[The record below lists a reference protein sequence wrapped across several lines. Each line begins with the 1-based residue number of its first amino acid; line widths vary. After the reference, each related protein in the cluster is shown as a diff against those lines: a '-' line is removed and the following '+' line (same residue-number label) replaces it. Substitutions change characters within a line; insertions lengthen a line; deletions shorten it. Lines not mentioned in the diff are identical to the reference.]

1 MDDPLLMLC
10 GVSGLFDFEA
20 EKKRLI
26 ENLDW
31 FKSMSVEAFTF
42 YKKWEELQETDIC
55 ESGVVKA
62 QIWTPL
68 DLQDEKYTVKEIQE
82 LKPRVVGVNTPE
94 LDKTWHTLRKY
105 SHSAEHHNTPGRF
118 MKFLLVDDVSGKI
131 LGFTSIAS
139 EMPALKGRDEVI
151 GVKRDVWM
159 AKDGKGTNNH
169 SVQCPCIASTQP
181 LGYNFL
187 GGKLMATMLTTSTV
201 RDAYFQ
207 QYHDVLVGMTTTSL
221 YGAES
226 MYNGIKW
233 WKGVGISAGKIYLQP
248 SPDIYDRWHEWLKK
262 NKKDV
267 YLEKM
272 TQKEGIS
279 GPVTS
284 AKMRVI
290 NMIFKETG
298 IKSSTYHHGYQRG
311 CYYSCFYENGFSF
324 LRGEIDESQLV
335 MKPLFKN
342 DVQAV
347 LDWWKPKAINRY
359 KKLKAEG
366 RLNGEKLFYNNVKGM
381 TYEEAKKTF
390 SGAVGR

>member
-1 MDDPLLMLC
+1 MEDLSLTFF
-10 GVSGLFDFEA
+10 GLSSQFDFDA
-20 EKKRLI
+20 EKKRLVA
-26 ENLDW
+26 NLDW
-31 FKSMSVEAFTF
+31 FKSMSVEEFTF
-42 YKKWEELQETDIC
+42 YKKWEELQDVDIP
-55 ESGVVKA
+55 ESGVTKA
-62 QIWTPL
+62 QIWTPT
-68 DLQDEKYTVKEIQE
+68 DLHNGELTIKEIQN
-82 LKPRVVGVNTPE
+82 LKPRIVLVTDA
-94 LDKTWHTLRKY
+94 LDKTWNTLRRY
-105 SHSAEHHNTPGRF
+105 CHSAEHHNTPGRF
-118 MKFLLVDDVSGKI
+118 MKFLLVDDVSGKW
-131 LGFTSIAS
+131 LGFCSIAS
-139 EMPALKGRDEVI
+139 EMPALKGRDEII
-151 GVKRDVWM
+151 GLKKEVWL
-159 AKDGKGTNNH
+159 AKDGKGTQNH
-169 SVQCPCIASTQP
+169 SVQCPCIAATQP
-181 LGYNFL
+181 FGSNFL

-201 RDAYFQ
+201 RNEYQ
-207 QYHDVLVGMTTTSL
+207 REYGDVLVGMTTTSL

-233 WKGVGISAGKIYLQP
+233 WKGTGISAGKIYLQP

-262 NKKDV
+262 NRKAE

-311 CYYSCFYENGFSF
+311 CYYSAFYENGFDL
-324 LRGEIDESQLV
+324 LRGEIDESKLV
-335 MKPLFKN
+335 MKPLFKD

-347 LDWWKPKAINRY
+347 LDWWKPKAIRRY
-359 KKLKAEG
+359 QKLKQEG